1 MGAAQMYYTS
11 CEAGLA
17 GYPGFQF
24 NAATP
29 GVDPVV
35 MRRVEQGTSY
45 EPPRS
50 AGYQP
55 TAEQMA
61 RFPVNL
67 CYLLGGD
74 GEPAVLANTVFV
86 GTDYSQRFGNYFVHA
101 LSLPSI
107 EDDLGAALPIDFW
120 RAGFWARTEAARTEL
135 PELDPLPPSSS
146 GPAASEEFLQS
157 GPGRR
162 GRLPQLLTAVERAM
176 ITGERSVV
184 IVEADSERV
193 AGWIAAVSHLLPRA
207 MGRRLSFS
215 TYSFR
220 PGRSAEHV
228 IGTVPDTDFVVDDT
242 TLRGY
247 FLFDLVGDRCTPVPS
262 HPLAEMLTA
271 MDVRDGAEVWS
282 LAEPLR
288 SGGERGF
295 DDWYP
300 LAAAGALRAGIDV
313 HAGDVAAVVGWLAGN
328 AARLRPMLVSELLHR
343 CFDQAGLG
351 ADDAA
356 TLVGIAAGVGDDE
369 LLATAEVR
377 AFELIVA
384 ELSGTAAPGDVPRP
398 VTPDGIAHAT
408 DLVTK
413 RLNGSRPGPE
423 ATTLLTVAVDAGLR
437 FDRSAL
443 ERWGRELLTPALVE
457 GADDRI
463 PGLLA
468 GLPDSRRTVLESLS
482 EALPRQKSAVVAATG
497 RLAEVVLDEELVPYP
512 GLRRAMMLARAAGKP
527 EERVPTLKRLAG
539 SGSPDR
545 EMLTALWPAEWTIA
559 DAAEVVAAVPG
570 AYWRSP
576 AMVARLD
583 AVLRRTEAPRG
594 VRSWEDY
601 RAICELAEKRPV
613 SEHLSEASGRY
624 VGEMRHAS
632 DAVARRAGARAAES
646 KKILLDLAGLSKR
659 AIGPARRYLESY
671 LSQTLLKVEAPAL
684 AAVLPSASA
693 EVQADFWRLATGVLK
708 GKQPDL
714 ALAGALFEMRAEMS
728 GKDGLATDLDQVLA
742 ESVAQWRS
750 RDLDRLAEWVD
761 GGPVTGSSGY
771 FRKWRDD
778 NVRRGIG
785 RFLPR
790 RWV

>member
-67 CYLLGGD
+67 CYLPGDD
-74 GEPAVLANTVFV
+74 GEPAVLANTVFI

-107 EDDLGAALPIDFW
+107 EDDLGSALPIDFW
-120 RAGFWARTEAARTEL
+120 RAGFWARTEAARTDL
-135 PELDPLPPSSS
+135 PELDPVPPCSS
-146 GPAASEEFLQS
+146 GPAASEEFLQI
-157 GPGRR
+157 GPGRQ
-162 GRLPQLLTAVERAM
+162 GRLPQLLTAVEHSM
-176 ITGERSVV
+176 IKGERSVV
-184 IVEADSERV
+184 IVEADSDRV
-193 AGWIAAVSHLLPRA
+193 AGWISAVSHLLPPA
-207 MGRRLSFS
+207 MSRRLSFS

-247 FLFDLVGDRCTPVPS
+247 FLFDFPGDHFTPVVA
-262 HPLAEMLTA
+262 HPLAEMLAA

-288 SGGERGF
+288 SGAERGF

-300 LAAAGALRAGIDV
+300 LAAAGALRAGIGV
-313 HAGDVAAVVGWLAGN
+313 SAGDVAAVVGWLAGN
-328 AARLRPMLVSELLHR
+328 AARLRPMLASELVHR
-343 CFDQAGLG
+343 CFDHAGLRADG
-351 ADDAA
+351 AAA
-356 TLVGIAAGVGDDE
+356 LVGIAAGAGDDD

-377 AFELIVA
+377 AFALLVDELPDA
-384 ELSGTAAPGDVPRP
+384 AAPADVPRP
-398 VTPDGIAHAT
+398 VTPDGIAQAT
-408 DLVTK
+408 DLITR
-413 RLNGSRPGPE
+413 RLAGSPPGPA
-423 ATTLLTVAVDAGLR
+423 ATTVLTVAVRAGLR
-437 FDRSAL
+437 FDRPTL
-443 ERWGRELLTPALVE
+443 EHWGRELLAPALLA
-457 GADDRI
+457 GTDDRV
-463 PGLLA
+463 PGLL
-468 GLPDSRRTVLESLS
+468 GSLPHSRRTVLESLS
-482 EALPRQKSAVVAATG
+482 AALPRQRPAVLAATA
-497 RLAEVVLDEELVPYP
+497 RLAEVVRDEELVSYP
-512 GLRRAMMLARAAGKP
+512 ELHRAILLARAAGEP
-527 EERVPTLKRLAG
+527 EERVPTLKRLAA
-539 SGSPDR
+539 SGLPDG
-545 EMLTALWPAEWTIA
+545 EMLTALWPGEWTVA

-576 AMVARLD
+576 AMVARID

-594 VRSWEDY
+594 ESAWANY
-601 RAICELAEKRPV
+601 KAICEFAGTRPV
-613 SEHLSEASGRY
+613 SEHLSDESLRH
-624 VGEMRHAS
+624 VGEMR
-632 DAVARRAGARAAES
+632 RARAAIANRARAKGSEPR
-646 KKILLDLAGLSKR
+646 KILLDLVAQAKQ
-659 AIGPARRYLESY
+659 AKGPARRFLESY
-671 LSQTLLKVEAPAL
+671 LPQALLRVDAL
-684 AAVLPSASA
+684 VLADVLPRAP
-693 EVQADFWRLATGVLK
+693 EPVRTEFCRLATQVLRA
-708 GKQPDL
+708 KQPDL

-728 GKDGLATDLDQVLA
+728 GRDRLAADFDQVLA

-761 GGPVTGSSGY
+761 SGPVNGSSGY
-771 FRKWRDD
+771 FRKWREG
-778 NVRRGIG
+778 NARRGIG

-790 RWV
+790 RRG